1 MGFSRERADLCLN
14 WCHHLLS
21 QEQMLGKLRAIYQVL
36 IGVTICYR
44 RNALDYHKFCHY
56 SIGR

>member
-1 MGFSRERADLCLN
+1 MELTPKILSLN

-21 QEQMLGKLRAIYQVL
+21 QEPFTTRAQAV
-36 IGVTICYR
+36 IGFDKGIFWDV
-44 RNALDYHKFCHY
+44 ALDYHKFCHY